1 MKKIVKIFNNFIKK
15 TIFKVENKTN
25 DKFHVSNFSKYIIAV
40 IVVLFIYIFYLSI
53 PLLYDKNLV
62 QNKIVTKLSDE
73 FNINISN
80 SFDISYRILPK
91 PHYLIKDTKTTLA
104 EIKEL
109 NVYISQNNF
118 FNKGSI
124 RISEVVIE
132 EANFSLLK
140 DNFKTFYKD
149 SENKFSKKKIKI
161 NNSNI
166 FFKDNLNEVISII
179 KISNAFLFFDEKNL
193 FNLFDLKGEIFNI
206 PFKLK
211 YQNTLDLQKQIE
223 IKAPDL
229 QLEVTSNFF
238 KKDKNLISGINNISI
253 LSSSINTKY
262 NIKDQIVIFQSD
274 GSRVYN
280 SKIDY
285 NGQLAINPFD
295 LNLKINL
302 YDYKISNLFKPNSI
316 INEFIKSGL
325 LFNENISVHTLVNIE
340 STKKNEIFNEAKLEL
355 KVLNSKISFDNS
367 IFTNNNIG
375 LIEVSKSDLFLEND
389 KLILTANLSIDIKD
403 IDGLFSFLNTSKKS
417 RKDIK
422 NIKLNIIYDF
432 LSNEIVFKNIKI
444 DDNEVSDQFMNIVDG
459 FIDNN
464 SNNLT
469 KSRKLLNELIN
480 LYVVG

>member
-1 MKKIVKIFNNFIKK
+1 MKKIVKIFNNFIKR

-25 DKFHVSNFSKYIIAV
+25 DKFHVSNFSKYIIA
-40 IVVLFIYIFYLSI
+40 IIAVLFIYIFYLSI
-53 PLLYDKNLV
+53 PLLYDKNWV

-73 FNINISN
+73 FNINLSN

-109 NVYISQNNF
+109 NVYISQNNL
-118 FNKGSI
+118 FNEGSI
-124 RISEVVIE
+124 RINEVVIE

-140 DNFKTFYKD
+140 DNFKTIYED

-179 KISNAFLFFDEKNL
+179 KISNAFYFFDEKNL
-193 FNLFDLKGEIFNI
+193 FNLFDLNGEVFNI
-206 PFKLK
+206 PFELN
-211 YQNTLDLQKQIE
+211 YQNIINSQKKIK

-229 QLEVTSNFF
+229 KLEIINKFF
-238 KKDKNLISGINNISI
+238 KEDEDLSNGINNISI
-253 LSSSINTKY
+253 LSSNINTKY

-302 YDYKISNLFKPNSI
+302 YDYKISNLFTPNSI

-325 LFNENISVHTLVNIE
+325 LFNENISVQTLVNIK
-340 STKKNEIFNEAKLEL
+340 SNKKDEIFNEAKLEL
-355 KVLNSKISFDNS
+355 RILNGKISFDKS
-367 IFTNNNIG
+367 VFINNNIG
-375 LIEVSKSDLFLEND
+375 LMKISNSNLFLEND
-389 KLILTANLSIDIKD
+389 KLFLSSNLSIDIKD
-403 IDGLFSFLNTSKKS
+403 IDKLYSFLNTSKNS
-417 RKDIK
+417 RKNIR

-432 LSNEIVFKNIKI
+432 LSNQIELKNIKI
-444 DDNEVSDQFMNIVDG
+444 NDNDVSSQFNNVAEG
-459 FIDNN
+459 FIDIN

-480 LYVVG
+480 LYDG

>member
-25 DKFHVSNFSKYIIAV
+25 DKFHVSNFSKYIIA
-40 IVVLFIYIFYLSI
+40 IIAVLFIYIFYLSI
-53 PLLYDKNLV
+53 PLLYDKNWV

-73 FNINISN
+73 FNINLSN
-80 SFDISYRILPK
+80 SFDISYHILPK

-104 EIKEL
+104 EIKDL
-109 NVYISQNNF
+109 AVYISQNNL
-118 FNKGSI
+118 FNKDSI
-124 RISEVVIE
+124 RISQVVIE
-132 EANFSLLK
+132 KANFFLLK
-140 DNFKTFYKD
+140 DNFKTLYKK

-179 KISNAFLFFDEKNL
+179 KIFNAFLFFDEKNL
-193 FNLFDLKGEIFNI
+193 LNLFDLNGEVFNI

-211 YQNTLDLQKQIE
+211 YQNTLDSQKKIE

-229 QLEVTSNFF
+229 QLEIINNFF
-238 KKDKNLISGINNISI
+238 KKDKDLSDGINNISI
-253 LSSSINTKY
+253 LNSNFNTKY
-262 NIKDQIVIFQSD
+262 NIKDQVVIFQSN
-274 GSRVYN
+274 GSRVYK

-302 YDYKISNLFKPNSI
+302 NNYKISNLFTSNSI

-325 LFNENISVHTLVNIE
+325 LFNENISAHTLVNIK
-340 STKKNEIFNEAKLEL
+340 STKKDEIFNKAKLVL
-355 KVLNSKISFDNS
+355 RVLNGKISFDNS
-367 IFTNNNIG
+367 IFINNNIG
-375 LIEVSKSDLFLEND
+375 LIKVSNSDLFLEND
-389 KLILTANLSIDIKD
+389 KLILAANLSIDIKNTD
-403 IDGLFSFLNTSKKS
+403 ELYSFLNTNKRL
-417 RKDIK
+417 RKNIK

-444 DDNEVSDQFMNIVDG
+444 DNNEVSDQFLNIVDG
-459 FIDNN
+459 FNDNN

-480 LYVVG
+480 LYEG